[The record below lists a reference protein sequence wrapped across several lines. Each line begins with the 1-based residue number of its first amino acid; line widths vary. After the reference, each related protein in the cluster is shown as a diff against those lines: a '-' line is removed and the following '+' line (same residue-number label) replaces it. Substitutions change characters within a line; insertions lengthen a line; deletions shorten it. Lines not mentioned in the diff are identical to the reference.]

1 MNAPR
6 QVQIVLPGVHE
17 QLDEDGYRPPANRV
31 RILPTEKRRAAARS
45 RANERKEPHGR
56 LQLHRRWLIARTF
69 GDYYLTGASRR
80 KKHVVISGIWIR
92 GDTRSLPDARLVLAG
107 RNRRSLSTAGNYYPS
122 SGSPSTNCLRCRS
135 TIYLGETG
143 PPGGNWFAYSR
154 SRVQRYN

>member
-1 MNAPR
+1 MPYNQRSFALKHHRGHTVVLAPCEQDYHYGQEPTWMVVLSFSYVENQRFTRRVLVEAFATMNAPR

-69 GDYYLTGASRR
+69 GGLPNWSI
-80 KKHVVISGIWIR
+80 KKEETR
-92 GDTRSLPDARLVLAG
+92 GD
-107 RNRRSLSTAGNYYPS
+107 
-122 SGSPSTNCLRCRS
+122 
-135 TIYLGETG
+135 
-143 PPGGNWFAYSR
+143 
-154 SRVQRYN
+154 